1 MPFGKS
7 ITRWVSSPKPF
18 EREKRTVLETEEAY
32 EFDIAKFIKATARRQ
47 SSGVMDAEDL
57 EQDLWVFYLEQ
68 VEPRG
73 YHDGAVVDILKKQ
86 ASKID
91 KEERIDYMYF
101 RGSFIYTPSMVRTL
115 LADAVWCDVQ
125 DAFDIEGRV
134 DVTRALQELPYATQR
149 LLYARFM
156 LGDKPERKSANE
168 KTIERAVDS
177 IAATLNFRSGAEQ
190 VDETFVID
198 PQSLGGASF

>member
-1 MPFGKS
+1 M
-7 ITRWVSSPKPF
+7 
-18 EREKRTVLETEEAY
+18 ETEEAY
-32 EFDIAKFIKATARRQ
+32 EFDIAKFIKATARKQ
-47 SSGVMDAEDL
+47 ATGVMDPEDL

-68 VEPRG
+68 VLPRG
-73 YHDGAVVDILKKQ
+73 YHDGAVVDLLKKQ

-101 RGSFIYTPSMVRTL
+101 RGSFIYTPSMIRTL
-115 LADAVWCDVQ
+115 LADAVWCEVQ

-134 DVTRALQELPYATQR
+134 DVTRALSELPYATQR

-156 LGDKPERKSANE
+156 LDDKPDKDSADR
-168 KTIERAVDS
+168 KTIDRAVDS

-190 VDETFVID
+190 VDETYVLD
-198 PQSLGGASF
+198 PQSFGGTSF